1 MQCLSEIVEPV
12 PADSTGLQ
20 AFKKASVESRLT
32 REQSAWHV
40 AISAGISAPC
50 VLWPKTAARFI
61 QAYSALLQADLGNSP
76 HTHAGESVG
85 DTERPRAS
93 RFRPMKWPTRVSVSV
108 GPRQCAFFI
117 LDLVANKVKN
127 AVFDLFD
134 RDDNN
139 IAGTFL
145 SGVLVCLR

>member
-1 MQCLSEIVEPV
+1 
-12 PADSTGLQ
+12 
-20 AFKKASVESRLT
+20 
-32 REQSAWHV
+32 
-40 AISAGISAPC
+40 
-50 VLWPKTAARFI
+50 
-61 QAYSALLQADLGNSP
+61 
-76 HTHAGESVG
+76 
-85 DTERPRAS
+85 
-93 RFRPMKWPTRVSVSV
+93 MKWPTRVSVSV

-145 SGVLVCLR
+145 SGVLVCLRWIERRPASRNRTQVDMMELICGISLLCHGSEAGVKGGVPGNPSR